1 MTLPKLNKATFKKNM
16 PLLGNHRGFHS
27 WTGEILDDEGEYGY
41 ILKFHSSFD
50 SYMETYMKLIIEP
63 MCYDFVLMY

>member
-27 WTGEILDDEGEYGY
+27 WTGEILDDEGEYDVPLFIRFIHGD
-41 ILKFHSSFD
+41 IH
-50 SYMETYMKLIIEP
+50 EINHEP